1 MSAEPAGDSR
11 SWERLAE
18 DLRAAVREAEA
29 AVADAPLA
37 GAVSVVQRLAAI
49 VGCLTAAEE
58 TWRSGVR
65 DGAGAFREE
74 LANWRERWP
83 VMKAWVGAT
92 AAMVDG
98 WGEVAGVGVAY
109 GPPGCGRQDGHG
121 PRLTRAG

>member
-1 MSAEPAGDSR
+1 MSAEPVGDSR

-18 DLRAAVREAEA
+18 DLRAAVREAET
-29 AVADAPLA
+29 AVAGAPLA
-37 GAVSVVQRLAAI
+37 GAVSVVQQLATI

-74 LANWRERWP
+74 LENWRKRWP
-83 VMKAWVGAT
+83 VMKARVGAT
-92 AAMVDG
+92 ALMVDG
-98 WGEVAGVGVAY
+98 WGEVAGVGSGY
-109 GPPGCGRQDGHG
+109 GPLDGGRQDGHG